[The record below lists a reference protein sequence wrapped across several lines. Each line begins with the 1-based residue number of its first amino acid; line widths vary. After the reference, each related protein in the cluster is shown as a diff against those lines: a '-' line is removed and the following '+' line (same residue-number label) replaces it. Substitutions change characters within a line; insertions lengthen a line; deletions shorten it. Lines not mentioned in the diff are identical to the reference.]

1 MPVKKIK
8 VEVFDESGNKYTIS
22 VEGKVNRGNAIRILD
37 IVELLGGIPS
47 TEKSPEQP
55 NELSKIEKVR
65 TIVEKRFPL
74 VYFSARDAQTVY
86 NNELGENID
95 LSTIST
101 YLTRLSNIG
110 VLIKEKKAQKVT
122 YRLVTTEIKNIL
134 KNQ

>member
-65 TIVEKRFPL
+65 AVIEKHFPL
-74 VYFSARDAQTVY
+74 VYFSAREAQTVY

>member
-65 TIVEKRFPL
+65 AVIEKHFPL
-74 VYFSARDAQTVY
+74 VYFSAREAQTIY

>member
-1 MPVKKIK
+1 VPVKKIK

-65 TIVEKRFPL
+65 AVIEKHFPL
-74 VYFSARDAQTVY
+74 VYFSAREAQTIY

>member
-65 TIVEKRFPL
+65 AIIEKRFPL
-74 VYFSARDAQTVY
+74 VYFSAREAQTVY

>member
-1 MPVKKIK
+1 VPVKKIK